1 MKVFVLLP
9 LFFAIALSTVV
20 PRVTPIVSH
29 VPLTYKL
36 NLDDPVEKRYI
47 QLAEDYKKPLAEF
60 MDYFDMLPISPKF
73 FEDIEFYAKSVY
85 RQR

>member
-9 LFFAIALSTVV
+9 LFFVISLSTVV

-36 NLDDPVEKRYI
+36 NLDDPVEKRYV
-47 QLAEDYKKPLAEF
+47 QLAEDYKKPLA
-60 MDYFDMLPISPKF
+60 
-73 FEDIEFYAKSVY
+73 
-85 RQR
+85 

>member
-1 MKVFVLLP
+1 MKALILLP

-36 NLDDPVEKRYI
+36 NLDDPVEKRYV
-47 QLAEDYKKPLAEF
+47 QLAEDFKKPLA
-60 MDYFDMLPISPKF
+60 
-73 FEDIEFYAKSVY
+73 
-85 RQR
+85 